1 MIKYTPRTAKIL
13 EKVINEPLMSRK
25 ANKYFEIYKEWFTQ
39 YFSQENMHEGII
51 ILNSLCKDFYYY
63 FHLLKKYSTNIE
75 RFEFL
80 NPNNCIFQGVSYDSA
95 KAMFNALAKVFSFCD
110 DSIGPIRLRDNLTF
124 EEIKTIYEKYTDVY
138 TSFVKEMHDME
149 VRLIYK
155 HSMDWSLTLRARD
168 LECLSLEHFS
178 QELSTSQTFP
188 KPRNNKLLLVRPL
201 TFSTK
206 INFNSNELIKAKV
219 LKMNSELLES
229 HGVFGLLYNSDI
241 NEFIANNHRNNS
253 NYKTKNK
260 DFVTIKDI
268 KKADV
273 DASVFLKNEGCIVDY
288 DSVKENL
295 LPEYAALPINSVN
308 EILNNPE
315 VLNTVTLSPNNE
327 PFAIFIWEDN
337 LQCCINQ
344 VRSLNTL
351 THLPI
356 LVSKRDGSVDLL
368 SDLDQYLSL

>member
-25 ANKYFEIYKEWFTQ
+25 ANNYFEIYKEWFTQ

-63 FHLLKKYSTNIE
+63 FHLLKKYATNIE

-95 KAMFNALAKVFSFCD
+95 KAMFNALAKIFSFCE
-110 DSIGPIRLRDNLTF
+110 DSIGPIRLQDSLTF

-138 TSFVKEMHDME
+138 TSFVKEVHDME

-155 HSMDWSLTLRARD
+155 HSMDWSLTLRDRD
-168 LECLSLEHFS
+168 LECFSPEHFS
-178 QELSTSQTFP
+178 QASNTSQTSP
-188 KPRNNKLLLVRPL
+188 KPRNNKLLLVRPI
-201 TFSTK
+201 TFKTK

-219 LKMNSELLES
+219 LKMNSELLEV

-241 NEFIANNHRNNS
+241 NKFIADNHN

-268 KKADV
+268 KKANV

-288 DSVKENL
+288 NRVKESL
-295 LPEYAALPINSVN
+295 LPEYPTLPINSVN

-315 VLNTVTLSPNNE
+315 VPNTVTLSPDNE
-327 PFAIFIWEDN
+327 PFAIFIWEGN
-337 LQCCINQ
+337 LQSCFSQ
-344 VRSLNTL
+344 VHSLNTL

-356 LVSKRDGSVDLL
+356 LVSKRDDSVVLMR
-368 SDLDQYLSL
+368 DLDQHLQL

>member
-1 MIKYTPRTAKIL
+1 
-13 EKVINEPLMSRK
+13 
-25 ANKYFEIYKEWFTQ
+25 
-39 YFSQENMHEGII
+39 
-51 ILNSLCKDFYYY
+51 
-63 FHLLKKYSTNIE
+63 
-75 RFEFL
+75 
-80 NPNNCIFQGVSYDSA
+80 
-95 KAMFNALAKVFSFCD
+95 
-110 DSIGPIRLRDNLTF
+110 
-124 EEIKTIYEKYTDVY
+124 
-138 TSFVKEMHDME
+138 
-149 VRLIYK
+149 
-155 HSMDWSLTLRARD
+155 
-168 LECLSLEHFS
+168 
-178 QELSTSQTFP
+178 
-188 KPRNNKLLLVRPL
+188 
-201 TFSTK
+201 
-206 INFNSNELIKAKV
+206 
-219 LKMNSELLES
+219 MNSTLLEA
-229 HGVFGLLYNSDI
+229 HGVFGLLYNSNI

-368 SDLDQYLSL
+368 SDLD